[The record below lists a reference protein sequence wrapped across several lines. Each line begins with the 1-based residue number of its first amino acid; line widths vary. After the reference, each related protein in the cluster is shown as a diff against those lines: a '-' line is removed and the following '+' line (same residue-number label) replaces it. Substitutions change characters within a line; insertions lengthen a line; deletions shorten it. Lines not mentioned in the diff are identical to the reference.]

1 MIDDPIPQP
10 EPSGALVP
18 PRKYPPTAVAMSTP
32 PPPERLFPRVTSQRP
47 VLYRFIYGCMDA
59 LDQVGDAVA
68 HALRLR

>member
-18 PRKYPPTAVAMSTP
+18 PRKYPPTTVALSTPP
-32 PPPERLFPRVTSQRP
+32 PPPERLLPRQQP
-47 VLYRFIYGCMDA
+47 ALYRFITGCMDA

>member
-1 MIDDPIPQP
+1 MSDDPLPEP

-18 PRKYPPTAVAMSTP
+18 PRKYPPTAVALSTPP
-32 PPPERLFPRVTSQRP
+32 PPPERLLPRQRP
-47 VLYRFIYGCMDA
+47 ALYRFIYSCMDA

>member
-1 MIDDPIPQP
+1 MSDDPLPQP

-18 PRKYPPTAVAMSTP
+18 PRKYPPTAVALSTP
-32 PPPERLFPRVTSQRP
+32 PPPERLFPRVSQRP
-47 VLYRFIYGCMDA
+47 ALYRFIYGCMDA